1 MHIYRFVLPVLDN
14 AGSSMVGSFSLLKD
28 YVLDA
33 IGGYTE
39 QSEVSG
45 VWKDDK
51 GQIYQDR
58 SFVLDVAIG
67 GEFRR
72 EALVSLVHRVRSL
85 WPDQISLFVADVGQA
100 HFVPGLADPVGLTQD
115 VLSGGG
121 AEWAQA
127 VA

>member
-1 MHIYRFVLPVLDN
+1 MRIYRFILPKADN
-14 AGSSMVGSFSLLKD
+14 AGQSMVGAFSLLKD

-39 QSEVSG
+39 QAEVCG

-51 GQIYQDR
+51 GQVYQDR

-72 EALVSLVHRVRSL
+72 EAVVSLVHRVRSL
-85 WPDQISLFVADVGQA
+85 WPDQISFFVADLGEA
-100 HFVPGLADPVGLTQD
+100 HFVPGLADPVGILHD
-115 VLSGGG
+115 DGG
-121 AEWAQA
+121 AV
-127 VA
+127 VAA